1 MPTPTD
7 PFDGFEGPRVK
18 VSGTLVTRVDGII
31 DLDLFREDESAPGG
45 RKLLGKL
52 KRASALLRSWF
63 PPRSGDSS
71 WTRLWIRR
79 ETGRVAMIRGVQSR
93 AWW

>member
-1 MPTPTD
+1 MAS
-7 PFDGFEGPRVK
+7 GSRVK

-31 DLDLFREDESAPGG
+31 DLDLFREDGLRQAVE
-45 RKLLGKL
+45 LLGKL
-52 KRASALLRSWF
+52 KRASGPFEIWF